1 VIGITR
7 TLIFFAILM
16 SGGVSA
22 QLQLVVNGQPVEG
35 LNTTL
40 VPGTSY
46 APAQGYAEA
55 LGATFTFDA
64 TSKLASFTLAG
75 KIARLVIY
83 ASPEEAAANATA
95 LRLDRQTQ
103 TSPGGIDVG
112 GQIFV
117 PVKPI
122 AQAFLGQVAFLP
134 EQNQVAVVLPRA
146 TITDAETSQ
155 RPTFERFTF
164 DLTAPVPYTSFFNTP
179 LNTLQV
185 RFERTD
191 LARARSFQGE
201 RYRRADLIP
210 GAGHTDFRLQLS
222 PDTDYRLYA
231 TPNPRGYRL
240 TIDLFV
246 KTAVDAPASNRLVV
260 VIDPGH
266 GGDDTGLVLT
276 EFDAEGSLTLEFA
289 KRLAA
294 AFQTRGV
301 DVTLTR
307 QDNSN
312 PPLESRSGRGVGAD
326 LFLSIHAAELPRG
339 QYNIYYLDEAELID
353 DLDLALRE
361 NAETALESPATNQ
374 LRRQLLL
381 KLIPDLTLGRR
392 YAQGLSAE
400 LFQARGYRS
409 NDPTG
414 APLYVLSGAAG
425 RGLLMELS
433 PGDLG
438 DVDLAPILAAT
449 LLTVL
454 ERGGF

>member
-1 VIGITR
+1 
-7 TLIFFAILM
+7 M
-16 SGGVSA
+16 
-22 QLQLVVNGQPVEG
+22 
-35 LNTTL
+35 
-40 VPGTSY
+40 
-46 APAQGYAEA
+46 
-55 LGATFTFDA
+55 
-64 TSKLASFTLAG
+64 AG
-75 KIARLVIY
+75 KIARLAVFTN
-83 ASPEEAAANATA
+83 PDDAAAAEIA
-95 LRLDRQTQ
+95 LRLDHQAQ
-103 TSPGGIDVG
+103 SSSGGIEVG
-112 GQIFV
+112 GQVFV

-122 AQAFLGQVAFLP
+122 ALAFSGQVAFLP

-146 TITDAETSQ
+146 TIEDAETHQ
-155 RPTFERFTF
+155 TQGFERFTF
-164 DLTAPVPYTSFFNTP
+164 DLTAQVPYTTFYNAA

-191 LARARSFQGE
+191 IARARSFQGR
-201 RYRRADLIP
+201 RYLRADLIP
-210 GAGHTDFRLQLS
+210 GSGHTDFRIQLS
-222 PDTDYRLYA
+222 PETDYRLYA

-240 TIDLFV
+240 TVDLFI
-246 KTAVDAPASNRLVV
+246 KAVVEAPSKNQITV

-266 GGDDTGLVLT
+266 GGKDSGLILPEFGT
-276 EFDAEGSLTLEFA
+276 EGGLTLAFA
-289 KRLAA
+289 QDLAA
-294 AFQTRGV
+294 AFQARGA

-307 QDNSN
+307 RDDSN
-312 PPLESRSGRGVGAD
+312 PSLENRSGRGVGVD

-339 QYNIYYLDEAELID
+339 QYNIYYLDEAELVH

-381 KLIPDLTLGRR
+381 RLIPDLTLGRR

-409 NDPTG
+409 NDPIG
-414 APLYVLSGAAG
+414 APLYILSGSAG

-433 PGDLG
+433 PADLK
-438 DVDLAPILAAT
+438 DSELAPVLAAT